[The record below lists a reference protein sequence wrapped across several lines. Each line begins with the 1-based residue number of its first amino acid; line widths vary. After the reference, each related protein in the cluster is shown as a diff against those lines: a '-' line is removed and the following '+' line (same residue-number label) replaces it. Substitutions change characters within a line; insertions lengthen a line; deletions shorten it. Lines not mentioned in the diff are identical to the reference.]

1 MRHHFDDLD
10 ILQLMAEGGQGGG
23 EGQAEAGGDGQDAAG
38 NETPAAA
45 PEDLNA
51 EFDALVKGDGK
62 YRDVYGKRVQ
72 KAVFERMKGT
82 KAAVDRLNS
91 FSGAFEV
98 LAARYGCAPDDPE
111 LANKI
116 AQDTGLL
123 DEVAMKNGRDPG
135 TEMEL
140 ARARA
145 QSEQANA
152 LIQRILA
159 DQEMQ
164 RWQAEAAELQA
175 KYPDF
180 NLDEQMQNPDFADLL
195 RNHNVTLEGAYMA
208 LNHDKVIQQ
217 TVRRAEKRVT
227 DTVAAGKNR
236 PRENGMGSQAGAAM
250 SKDPMQMSTA
260 EIRKWQEA
268 VARGERVSFAR

>member
-1 MRHHFDDLD
+1 MRYHFDDLD

-180 NLDEQMQNPDFADLL
+180 ADLL

-260 EIRKWQEA
+260 EIRKWQDA

>member
-1 MRHHFDDLD
+1 MQYHFDDLD
-10 ILQLMAEGGQGGG
+10 ILQLLAEGGQGG
-23 EGQAEAGGDGQDAAG
+23 EGQAEAGENSQDAAG
-38 NETPAAA
+38 NDVPAAA

-62 YRDVYGKRVQ
+62 FRDVYGQRVQ
-72 KAVFERMKGT
+72 KAVFERMKGP

-140 ARARA
+140 AMARA

-180 NLDEQMQNPDFADLL
+180 NLDEQMQDPDFADLL

-217 TVRRAEKRVT
+217 TVRRTEKRVT

-260 EIRKWQEA
+260 ELRKWQDA
-268 VARGERVSFAR
+268 VARGERVSFTR

>member
-1 MRHHFDDLD
+1 MQYHFDDLD
-10 ILQLMAEGGQGGG
+10 ILQLLAEGGQGG
-23 EGQAEAGGDGQDAAG
+23 EGQAEAGENSQDAAG
-38 NETPAAA
+38 NDVPAAA

-62 YRDVYGKRVQ
+62 FRDVYGQRVQ
-72 KAVFERMKGT
+72 KAVFERMKGP

-180 NLDEQMQNPDFADLL
+180 NLDEQMQDPDFADLL

-217 TVRRAEKRVT
+217 TVRRTEKRVT

-260 EIRKWQEA
+260 ELRKWQDA
-268 VARGERVSFAR
+268 VARGERVSFTR

>member
-1 MRHHFDDLD
+1 MRYHFDDLD
-10 ILQLMAEGGQGGG
+10 ILQLMAEGGQNGG
-23 EGQAEAGGDGQDAAG
+23 EGQAEAGGGSQDAAG

-180 NLDEQMQNPDFADLL
+180 NLDEQMQNPDFTDLL

-217 TVRRAEKRVT
+217 TVRRAEKRVM